1 MMLYSGQPFASP
13 DEALAHHGVKGQ
25 KWGVIR
31 KHVSTGAKSIVDNI
45 VENDRQILAA
55 RAARPTLRAANK
67 AAKKQYRVDRKIVGR
82 KEARK
87 ALTPIRKERWN
98 NLMRSM
104 DETSAEKTARIV
116 TEVLD
121 SRGRDPYSSFRY

>member
-31 KHVSTGAKSIVDNI
+31 KHVSTGVKSALNNI
-45 VENDRQILAA
+45 AENDRQILEA
-55 RAARPTLRAANK
+55 RAARPALRAANK

-87 ALTPIRKERWN
+87 ALTPVRKERWN

-104 DETSAEKTARIV
+104 DETSTEKTVRVV
-116 TEVLD
+116 TEIMD
-121 SRGRDPYSSFRY
+121 KQGRDPYSSFRY